1 MPPLTD
7 DLTPAELTG
16 HEDAPLERFCR
27 GGGEGDLAAAFFG
40 FWGRPHHTSLLRG
53 VVDLVIDLEIAAVQ
67 VDILDREPGA
77 LPCPETGMQE
87 DQKQVAVAAAVGILL
102 HEFQEGGLLLR
113 GEGLPL
119 FFWLPLEEAQPE
131 CARLIKKQR
140 EVFGSGYRKK
150 PQNMTR
156 TAALRFRNTQKRS
169 RANKNRIQ
177 PTGTP
182 RTRNVSPGRFLFEN
196 LSFSQVKSRR
206 K

>member
-102 HEFQEGGLLLR
+102 HEFQKGGLLLR
-113 GEGLPL
+113 GEGLTL
-119 FFWLPLEEAQPE
+119 FF
-131 CARLIKKQR
+131 
-140 EVFGSGYRKK
+140 
-150 PQNMTR
+150 
-156 TAALRFRNTQKRS
+156 
-169 RANKNRIQ
+169 
-177 PTGTP
+177 
-182 RTRNVSPGRFLFEN
+182 
-196 LSFSQVKSRR
+196 
-206 K
+206 

>member
-87 DQKQVAVAAAVGILL
+87 DQKQVAVAAAVGVRASRS
-102 HEFQEGGLLLR
+102 F
-113 GEGLPL
+113 
-119 FFWLPLEEAQPE
+119 
-131 CARLIKKQR
+131 
-140 EVFGSGYRKK
+140 FGSRWRKPSRK
-150 PQNMTR
+150 EKGFQPAVPSS
-156 TAALRFRNTQKRS
+156 TAFLNTEERKEWSLRMDS
-169 RANKNRIQ
+169 
-177 PTGTP
+177 
-182 RTRNVSPGRFLFEN
+182 
-196 LSFSQVKSRR
+196 
-206 K
+206 

>member
-27 GGGEGDLAAAFFG
+27 GAVRGSCGSFFR
-40 FWGRPHHTSLLRG
+40 FLGRPHHTSLLRG

-113 GEGLPL
+113 GEGLTL
-119 FFWLPLEEAQPE
+119 FFGSRWRKPRRNEKGFQPAVLLP
-131 CARLIKKQR
+131 R
-140 EVFGSGYRKK
+140 
-150 PQNMTR
+150 
-156 TAALRFRNTQKRS
+156 RF
-169 RANKNRIQ
+169 
-177 PTGTP
+177 
-182 RTRNVSPGRFLFEN
+182 
-196 LSFSQVKSRR
+196 
-206 K
+206 

>member
-77 LPCPETGMQE
+77 LPCPET
-87 DQKQVAVAAAVGILL
+87 VLAYSLA
-102 HEFQEGGLLLR
+102 
-113 GEGLPL
+113 P
-119 FFWLPLEEAQPE
+119 
-131 CARLIKKQR
+131 
-140 EVFGSGYRKK
+140 VFLDFMGFLAS
-150 PQNMTR
+150 
-156 TAALRFRNTQKRS
+156 ALKCCPS
-169 RANKNRIQ
+169 I
-177 PTGTP
+177 
-182 RTRNVSPGRFLFEN
+182 
-196 LSFSQVKSRR
+196 
-206 K
+206 

>member
-119 FFWLPLEEAQPE
+119 FFGSRWRKPSRKEKGFQPAVPSSTAFLNTEE
-131 CARLIKKQR
+131 
-140 EVFGSGYRKK
+140 RKEWS
-150 PQNMTR
+150 
-156 TAALRFRNTQKRS
+156 LRMDS
-169 RANKNRIQ
+169 
-177 PTGTP
+177 
-182 RTRNVSPGRFLFEN
+182 
-196 LSFSQVKSRR
+196 
-206 K
+206 